1 MTRRAT
7 RNQKP
12 TKEMIE
18 TKKRQTRKRKQS
30 GSDDTNKRQT
40 QKRKQ
45 SVPDDTKKRQ
55 TRKRKQSISDD
66 TNNNTVALR
75 KKKVV
80 PTPPA
85 KTNTGKTRV
94 KKPKGLS

>member
-18 TKKRQTRKRKQS
+18 
-30 GSDDTNKRQT
+30 
-40 QKRKQ
+40 
-45 SVPDDTKKRQ
+45 TKKRQ